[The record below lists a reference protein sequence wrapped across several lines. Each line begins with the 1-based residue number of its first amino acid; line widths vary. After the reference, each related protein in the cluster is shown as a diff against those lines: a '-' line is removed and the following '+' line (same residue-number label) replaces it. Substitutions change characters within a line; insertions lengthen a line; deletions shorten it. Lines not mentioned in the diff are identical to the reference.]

1 MRGEDVKIKEMLVT
15 RAKKAAYSVLICAA
29 AACLGAAL
37 TSIWGPPAGLA
48 LLGVIACAAPLGRT
62 VWP

>member
-1 MRGEDVKIKEMLVT
+1 MT
-15 RAKKAAYSVLICAA
+15 HAKKVAYSVLICAA

-48 LLGVIACAAPLGRT
+48 LLGVVACAAPLGRT